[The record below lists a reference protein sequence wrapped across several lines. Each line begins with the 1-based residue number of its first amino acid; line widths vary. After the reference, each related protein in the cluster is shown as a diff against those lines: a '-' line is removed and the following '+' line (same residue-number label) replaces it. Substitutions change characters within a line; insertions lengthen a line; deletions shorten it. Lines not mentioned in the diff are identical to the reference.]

1 MAKFNHTA
9 AVGDLFADPS
19 TPVSQPPV
27 SDTNQG
33 GVQAKVQLQS
43 TPPSLTS
50 AQVAALE
57 AIEAEN
63 LGKDERYLKDV
74 EVAKRFGIAR
84 QTVWKRVELGVLPAP
99 IKLPPNSSRWRLSSL
114 LAFEKKLAGASRQ
127 TKKKSRKAGH
137 EA

>member
-1 MAKFNHTA
+1 MAKFSYNSA
-9 AVGDLFADPS
+9 MGDLFANPS
-19 TPVSQPPV
+19 TAVSQSPV

-33 GVQAKVQLQS
+33 GVQAQVQFHS
-43 TPPSLTS
+43 IPPALTS
-50 AQVAALE
+50 VQVAALE

-63 LGKDERYLKDV
+63 LGEDERYLKDV

-114 LAFEKKLAGASRQ
+114 LAFEKKLAEASRQ
-127 TKKKSRKAGH
+127 TKKISRKSGR
-137 EA
+137 EI